1 METDPVVYPKIQI
14 GSENV
19 EVKFT
24 CGDIIKLTKDGVDI
38 TQFAGATLDVTME
51 RAFKLLSVGISRSIQ
66 KTPEDLAN
74 EIDLSRFGE
83 VTAAVAGAISK
94 AMAQVTAVTQAANLA
109 NAPATKQ

>member
-14 GSENV
+14 GSVEV

-24 CGDIIKLTKDGVDI
+24 CGDIIKLAKDGVDL
-38 TQFAGATLDVTME
+38 TQLTAGTLDASME

-66 KTPEDLAN
+66 KTAEELAD
-74 EIDLSRFGE
+74 EIALSRFGE
-83 VTAAVAGAISK
+83 VTSCVAGAISK
-94 AMAQVTAVTQAANLA
+94 AMAQVNAQTQAANLA